1 MTTTSPCGE
10 LSWGNKHNKKDMP
23 SIAAAHGIPYV
34 ATASVSFP
42 KDIENK
48 VKKALSITGPKYM
61 QIHSP
66 CPLGWRSKPQLTI
79 QVAKLAV
86 QTGLYPI
93 FEIENGKVTKV
104 RKVTTPKT
112 PVEEYLK
119 IQGRFA
125 HLFKSPKGK
134 EEIQKIQEIA
144 DRNIEKYGLA

>member
-1 MTTTSPCGE
+1 
-10 LSWGNKHNKKDMP
+10 MP

-34 ATASVSFP
+34 ATASVAFP

-79 QVAKLAV
+79 QVARLAV

>member
-1 MTTTSPCGE
+1 M
-10 LSWGNKHNKKDMP
+10 
-23 SIAAAHGIPYV
+23 
-34 ATASVSFP
+34 
-42 KDIENK
+42 
-48 VKKALSITGPKYM
+48 
-61 QIHSP
+61 
-66 CPLGWRSKPQLTI
+66 
-79 QVAKLAV
+79 
-86 QTGLYPI
+86 
-93 FEIENGKVTKV
+93 

>member
-1 MTTTSPCGE
+1 
-10 LSWGNKHNKKDMP
+10 MP

-34 ATASVSFP
+34 ATASVAFP

-79 QVAKLAV
+79 QVARLAV

-93 FEIENGKVTKV
+93 FRNREWQGHESEKSNHSQN
-104 RKVTTPKT
+104 TPWKNT
-112 PVEEYLK
+112 
-119 IQGRFA
+119 
-125 HLFKSPKGK
+125 
-134 EEIQKIQEIA
+134 
-144 DRNIEKYGLA
+144 

>member
-1 MTTTSPCGE
+1 
-10 LSWGNKHNKKDMP
+10 
-23 SIAAAHGIPYV
+23 
-34 ATASVSFP
+34 
-42 KDIENK
+42 
-48 VKKALSITGPKYM
+48 M

-66 CPLGWRSKPQLTI
+66 CPLGWRSNPQLTI
-79 QVAKLAV
+79 KVAKLAV

-93 FEIENGKVTKV
+93 FEMENGKVMKV